1 MENDF
6 LARFK
11 ESNGILMN
19 TKMFNL
25 EGKYLKAFVGL
36 ALFSL
41 MYILPIILPIILA
54 NFYYID
60 DLGRS
65 LHGRTGWEGNGRPLA
80 SLLAIIFSDGKPLM
94 DISPWIQIASAI
106 LFDYALIL
114 FVKKYVPKASAF
126 KLFCVASFGYL
137 NLFLLENFS
146 YKYDS
151 LGMILSLSI
160 FLVLYSLPE
169 ALRLKKSI
177 LLSAGCVVA
186 ALSLYQAS
194 IGAYLSL
201 AVVECIFLLYG
212 LNSWTIVFRR
222 LMVRLAGILGGYVIY
237 KLAVIQIF
245 VSKEGYSADHASL
258 LNPLSSQGIQRF
270 LENTVTF
277 CKMFKVY
284 GISMG
289 ILGVFLL
296 VVLCIGIVYMAHS
309 IWCRRNDSAFVKLLS
324 IVIVLMSPF
333 LLIITSVI
341 ALMLLE
347 SPVFAPRVMISFT
360 IFTLFIGLVIYQL
373 SEIKRGFISVAAL
386 TLICTLS
393 FSSYYGNL
401 LSRQDKMNTLV
412 TTYLV
417 YDMNA
422 IETKQGRP
430 IDKVS
435 FIGHSPQSQELIFAS
450 KKRPLFAY
458 LIPIYMNNDWGWGGY
473 YLSHYRK
480 KPVKLQRDKQD
491 KNYADSHP
499 AIQQNEFYRLYLS
512 DNKLI
517 VVFQK
522 D

>member
-1 MENDF
+1 MGNNF
-6 LARFK
+6 LAQFK
-11 ESNGILMN
+11 GSDGILMN
-19 TKMFNL
+19 SKMFSL
-25 EGKYLKAFVGL
+25 EGKSFKAFIGL
-36 ALFSL
+36 IVFSL
-41 MYILPIILPIILA
+41 IYLLPIILA

-65 LHGRTGWEGNGRPLA
+65 LRGYTGWDGNGRPLA
-80 SLLAIIFSDGKPLM
+80 SLLALILSDGKPLM
-94 DISPWIQIASAI
+94 DISPWIQVASVI

-114 FVKKYVPKASAF
+114 FVRKYVPRNSAF

-169 ALRLKKSI
+169 ELRLKKSI

-201 AVVECIFLLYG
+201 AVVECIFLLYES
-212 LNSWTIVFRR
+212 NRWNIVFRR
-222 LMVRLAGILGGYVIY
+222 LLVRLAGILGGYVIY

-245 VSKEGYSADHASL
+245 VSKEGYSAEHASL
-258 LNPLSSQGIQRF
+258 LNPFSSQGVQQF
-270 LENTVTF
+270 YGNVAAF
-277 CKMFKVY
+277 GQMFKEY
-284 GISMG
+284 GLSMG
-289 ILGVFLL
+289 ILGILLL
-296 VVLCIGIVYMAHS
+296 VVLGIGIIYMALS
-309 IWCRRNDSAFVKLLS
+309 IWRRRTDSDPVKILS
-324 IVIVLMSPF
+324 VILVLMSPI

-341 ALMLLE
+341 ALVLLE
-347 SPVFAPRVMISFT
+347 APVMAPRVMLSFT
-360 IFTLFIGLVIYQL
+360 IFTLFLGVAIYQL
-373 SEIKRGFISVAAL
+373 SEIKKGFIFVAMLA
-386 TLICTLS
+386 LICTLS

-401 LSRQDKMNTLV
+401 LSRQEKMNTLV
-412 TTYLV
+412 ATYLV

-422 IETKQGRP
+422 IEAKQGKR
-430 IDKVS
+430 IDTVS
-435 FIGHSPQSQELIFAS
+435 FIGNSPRSPEGILAI
-450 KKRPLFAY
+450 KKRPIFGR
-458 LIPIYMNNDWGWGGY
+458 LIPVYMNNDWFWGGE

-480 KPVKLQRDKQD
+480 KPVKLQQDKQD
-491 KNYADSHP
+491 KDYAVSSTP
-499 AIQQNEFYRLYLS
+499 IQQNEFYRLYLK

-517 VVFQK
+517 VLFQN